1 MLTGIKF
8 TAQGDTLIEYEKNGG
23 KAVIRFSDIES
34 LWQYSTEENFEG
46 GTAKIID
53 EKILFTM
60 LTASAQGGIVAV
72 WNTDTEEIEHIS
84 EGSYCVAVDVH
95 NDKVYRLLFVSNF
108 TTKANFQ
115 LWETPY
121 DAMDANEEGTQ
132 VNVTIP
138 EIVDE
143 FDGDC
148 SKITLT
154 VSDKA
159 ISIVLNGKTY
169 CIER

>member
-8 TAQGDTLIEYEKNGG
+8 IAKGDTLIEYEKDGE
-23 KAVIRFSDIES
+23 KCAIHFSDIES
-34 LWQYSTEENFEG
+34 LWSYATEEDFEG

-53 EKILFTM
+53 GKILFTM
-60 LTASAQGGIVAV
+60 LTASSQGGIVAV
-72 WNTDTEEIEHIS
+72 WDTDTEEIEHLS
-84 EGSYCVAVDVH
+84 EGSYSVAVDVH
-95 NDKVYRLLFVSNF
+95 NDKVYRLLCVSNF

-121 DAMDANEEGTQ
+121 GVMDADEEGTQ
-132 VNVTIP
+132 MDVAIP

-148 SKITLT
+148 SKIALKVT
-154 VSDKA
+154 DKA
-159 ISIVLNGKTY
+159 ITLQLNGNTY
-169 CIER
+169 SIER